1 MATVEVNLPNVP
13 QGANVSIPYLGR
25 FKNGE
30 TTEVSERNWG
40 RWLRN
45 HPGAREPQDG
55 VLRLTREGLQEAHE
69 ERMREL
75 EEQRSQRADET
86 HEGTEPP
93 PGEDPTEHSPQQ
105 TEGDALEQPV
115 EQQQVPEVSANEE
128 PELIDLN
135 EEG

>member
-25 FKNGE
+25 FRNGE
-30 TTEVSERNWG
+30 TTEVSDRNWG

-45 HPGAREPQDG
+45 HPGAREPEDG
-55 VLRLTREGLQEAHE
+55 VLRLTREGLQAAHE
-69 ERMREL
+69 QRMEELAARDSERPD
-75 EEQRSQRADET
+75 EQQ
-86 HEGTEPP
+86 EGTEPP

-105 TEGDALEQPV
+105 TNYGQLEQPV
-115 EQQQVPEVSANEE
+115 EQEQVPDEQ
-128 PELIDLN
+128 PTLIDLN

>member
-1 MATVEVNLPNVP
+1 MGTVEVNLPNVP
-13 QGANVSIPYLGR
+13 QGANVSVPYLGR

-45 HPGAREPQDG
+45 HPGAREPEDG
-55 VLRLTREGLQEAHE
+55 VLRLTREGFQEAHE
-69 ERMREL
+69 RRMQEL
-75 EEQRSQRADET
+75 AARNEQRQQ
-86 HEGTEPP
+86 EGTEPP

-105 TEGDALEQPV
+105 TEGDSLEQPV
-115 EQQQVPEVSANEE
+115 EQQQVPEVNANEE
-128 PELIDLN
+128 PVLIDLN

>member
-1 MATVEVNLPNVP
+1 MASVEVNLPNVP

-45 HPGAREPQDG
+45 HPGAREPQGG

-75 EEQRSQRADET
+75 EERDSERPDESQ
-86 HEGTEPP
+86 EGTEPP

-105 TEGDALEQPV
+105 TEGDSLEKPV
-115 EQQQVPEVSANEE
+115 DDEQYPQGSEQE
-128 PELIDLN
+128 PVLIDLN